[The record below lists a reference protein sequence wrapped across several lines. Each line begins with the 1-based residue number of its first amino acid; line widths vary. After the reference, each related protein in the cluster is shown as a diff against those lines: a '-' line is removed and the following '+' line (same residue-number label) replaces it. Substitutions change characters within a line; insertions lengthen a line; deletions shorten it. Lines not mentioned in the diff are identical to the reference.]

1 MSSFGSR
8 WNWKIPWLRCSRL
21 EVKTKN
27 PISTATIF
35 LSRGVETVL
44 FFFAGYNIAA
54 HKILPVSN
62 KQLTEKRKIKNAA
75 KSIKNALTITCKCAY
90 LLVIPGRFELPT
102 YRLGVLIML
111 KLSLLYVIFLR
122 FVQKFTVQSVYFVNF
137 FRMFSIHS
145 IRISPFFVLRFLYY
159 FLYVH
164 CV

>member
-1 MSSFGSR
+1 MVFF
-8 WNWKIPWLRCSRL
+8 L
-21 EVKTKN
+21 TKN
-27 PISTATIF
+27 PSE
-35 LSRGVETVL
+35 S
-44 FFFAGYNIAA
+44 
-54 HKILPVSN
+54 
-62 KQLTEKRKIKNAA
+62 EKRSDEFFVNLSQILSHCF
-75 KSIKNALTITCKCAY
+75 KSIKNALPQTRKGAY